1 MNSSEVSVNQP
12 IDYTELLQSSTAK
25 MAAPQ
30 LQEGKVKSVLSGDTL
45 ILQNKAK
52 QERTLS
58 LAFINAPRV
67 QQDEPGSFESRDFIR
82 KLCVGKVVHFKIL
95 YAIPQKT
102 GSASREYGTVT
113 LPGGQQLPDL
123 IVQEGWAKI
132 RDDADRKAEAP
143 PAAELLERLQALEA
157 HAKADE
163 KGVWSSSPKVIQ
175 NLREIPDPKA
185 FAEEHKGEA
194 IDSVVERVLSG
205 DRLICR
211 LMVAPMQHV
220 QTTVLI
226 AGLRAP
232 TTARTNPSD
241 GTTQPA
247 EPLGNESQAFVEERL
262 LQRGVQVRILGVSPN
277 NILVGE
283 VRHPVGN
290 IGEFLL
296 KEGLARCVD
305 HHSTWLGAEMGKL
318 RQAERS
324 AKERQAGLFKSHVTQ
339 RQGGG
344 ESEAVVSRV
353 FSADTLFLRNKSGVE
368 RRVNLSSVRQPK
380 PTDPK
385 QSPFSAEAKE
395 FLRRRLI
402 GKHVKVA
409 IDGKRP
415 ATEGYDEREMVTIS
429 NNNKNVALLLVE
441 NGYAS
446 VIRHRIDDADRS
458 PHYDELLAA
467 EEAAQK
473 EGKGMWNPK
482 PPQQRVY
489 VDYSESLEKA
499 KRQLTLLSKQ
509 KRVPAVVDF
518 VKSGSRFTILVP
530 RENAKLTFVLG
541 GIRAPKSAR
550 GPNDTAESFGQEA
563 HDFAVK
569 RCMQRDVEIDV
580 EDTDKQGGFIGT
592 MYVNRESFART
603 LVEEGLASVHAYSAE
618 KSGNSN
624 ELFAAEQKAKEARRG
639 LWHDWDPAQEAAEN
653 GEDVEDADT
662 NGAEGVNGD
671 ALPPRERNYKDVF
684 VTYVDPTN
692 ARLKLQMIGSG
703 KANLDSLMKDF
714 ANFHVSSSNSAP
726 LQQSPKAGD
735 IVSAKFSQDGVW
747 YRARV
752 RRNDRDNKTSEV
764 VYIDYGNSETQ
775 PWSALRPLD
784 QARFGIPK
792 LKAQAVDAAL
802 SFIQLPTSPEY
813 LAEAVNMLSDV
824 TVERELVA
832 NIDFTDA
839 RDNNLMWVTLMDPN
853 QSSSMSQSINAEVVS
868 EGLAMVS
875 RKLRTFEKAAPEIVT
890 DLKKN
895 EAEAKSLRRGMW
907 EYGDLTED

>member
-1 MNSSEVSVNQP
+1 M
-12 IDYTELLQSSTAK
+12 TT
-25 MAAPQ
+25 PQ
-30 LQEGKVKSVLSGDTL
+30 AQEGKVKSVLSGDTL

-58 LAFINAPRV
+58 LAFINAPRL
-67 QQDEPGSFESRDFIR
+67 QQDEPCSFESRDFIR
-82 KLCVGKVVHFKIL
+82 KLCVGKVIHFRVL
-95 YAIPQKT
+95 YAIPQKVS
-102 GSASREYGTVT
+102 GSSREYGTVT
-113 LPGGQQLPDL
+113 LAGGQQLPDL

-132 RDDADRKAEAP
+132 RDDAERKAESP
-143 PAAELLERLQALEA
+143 PAAELLEKLQALEA

-163 KGVWSSSPKVIQ
+163 KGVWSPKPNTIENV
-175 NLREIPDPKA
+175 RELQDPKG

-194 IDSVVERVLSG
+194 IEAVVERVLSG

-211 LMVAPMQHV
+211 LMISSTQHV

-247 EPLGNESQAFVEERL
+247 EALGNESQAFVEERL

-277 NILVGE
+277 NLLVGE
-283 VRHPVGN
+283 ARHPMGN
-290 IGEFLL
+290 IAEFLL

-305 HHSTWLGAEMGKL
+305 HHSTLLGAEMGKL

-324 AKERQAGLFKSHVTQ
+324 AKERQLGLFKSHVTQ
-339 RQGGG
+339 RQGGS

-353 FSADTLFLRNKSGVE
+353 FSADTLFIRNKAGAE
-368 RRVNLSSVRQPK
+368 KRINLSSVRQPK

-385 QSPFSAEAKE
+385 QSPFGPEAKE
-395 FLRRRLI
+395 FLRKRLI
-402 GKHVKVA
+402 GKHIKVT

-415 ATEGYDEREMVTIS
+415 ATEGYDEREMATVS
-429 NNNKNVALLLVE
+429 LNNKNTALLLVE

-446 VIRHRIDDADRS
+446 VIRHRMDDQDRS
-458 PHYDELLAA
+458 PLYDDLLAA

-482 PPQQRVY
+482 PPKQQTY

-499 KRQLTLLSKQ
+499 KRQLTLLSRQ

-518 VKSGSRFTILVP
+518 VKAGSRFTVLVP

-541 GIRAPKSAR
+541 GIRAPRSAR
-550 GPNDTAESFGQEA
+550 GPNDTAEPFGQEA
-563 HDFAVK
+563 HDFAAR
-569 RCMQRDVEIDV
+569 RCMQRDVEVDV
-580 EDTDKQGGFIGT
+580 EDNDKQGGFIGT
-592 MYVNRESFART
+592 MYINRESFAKI

-618 KSGNSN
+618 KSGNAN
-624 ELFAAEQKAKEARRG
+624 ELFGAEEKAKEARRG
-639 LWHDWDPAQEAAEN
+639 MWRDWDPAQEPAED
-653 GEDVEDADT
+653 GDAVEEPDVDST
-662 NGAEGVNGD
+662 NGVNGD
-671 ALPPRERNYKDVF
+671 ALPARERNYKDVT
-684 VTYVDPTN
+684 VTYVDPSN
-692 ARLKLQMIGSG
+692 ARLKLQMLGSG

-714 ANFHVSSSNSAP
+714 ANFHISSSNS
-726 LQQSPKAGD
+726 QSLPQPPKAGD

-784 QARFGIPK
+784 QGRFGIQK
-792 LKAQAVDAAL
+792 LKAQAVDASL
-802 SFIQLPTSPEY
+802 SFVQLPTAPEY
-813 LAEAVNMLSDV
+813 LSESVNMLSEI
-824 TVERELVA
+824 TVDRELVA
-832 NIDFTDA
+832 NVDFTDT
-839 RDNNLMWVTLMDPN
+839 RDNNLMWVTLMDPKEA
-853 QSSSMSQSINAEVVS
+853 STLSQSINAEVVS
-868 EGLAMVS
+868 EGLAMVPK
-875 RKLRTFEKAAPEIVT
+875 KLRPFERAAADVMA
-890 DLKKN
+890 DLKKR
-895 EAEAKSLRRGMW
+895 EAEAKSERRGMW

>member
-1 MNSSEVSVNQP
+1 M
-12 IDYTELLQSSTAK
+12 T
-25 MAAPQ
+25 APQ
-30 LQEGKVKSVLSGDTL
+30 PQEGKVKSVLSGDTL

-58 LAFINAPRV
+58 LAFINAPRL
-67 QQDEPGSFESRDFIR
+67 QQDEPCSFESRDFIR
-82 KLCVGKVVHFKIL
+82 KLCVGKVVHFKVL

-102 GSASREYGTVT
+102 GGSSRDYGTVT

-123 IVQEGWAKI
+123 VVQEGWAKI
-132 RDDADRKAEAP
+132 RDDAERKAESP
-143 PAAELLERLQALEA
+143 PSAELLERLQALEA

-163 KGVWSSSPKVIQ
+163 KGVWSSSPKSIQ
-175 NLREIPDPKA
+175 NIRELSDSKA
-185 FAEEHKGEA
+185 FAEEHKGKA

-211 LMVAPMQHV
+211 LMVSPTQHV
-220 QTTVLI
+220 QTTVLV

-241 GTTQPA
+241 GSTQPA
-247 EPLGNESQAFVEERL
+247 EPYGNESQAFVEERL

-277 NILVGE
+277 NLLVGD

-290 IGEFLL
+290 IAEFLL

-318 RQAERS
+318 RQAERQ
-324 AKERQAGLFKSHVTQ
+324 AKERQLGLFKSHVAQ
-339 RQGGG
+339 RPGGS

-353 FSADTLFLRNKSGVE
+353 FSADTLFIRNKTGAE
-368 RRVNLSSVRQPK
+368 RRINLSSVRQPK

-385 QSPFSAEAKE
+385 QSPFGPEAKE
-395 FLRRRLI
+395 FLRKRLI
-402 GKHVKVA
+402 GKHVKVT

-415 ATEGYDEREMVTIS
+415 ATEGYDEREMATVS
-429 NNNKNVALLLVE
+429 NNNKNVALMLVE

-446 VIRHRIDDADRS
+446 VIRHRMDDADRS
-458 PHYDELLAA
+458 PLYDELLQA

-473 EGKGMWNPK
+473 EGKGMWSPK
-482 PPQQRVY
+482 PPTQQSY

-518 VKSGSRFTILVP
+518 VKSGSRFTVLVP

-541 GIRAPKSAR
+541 GIRAPRSAR
-550 GPNDTAESFGQEA
+550 GPNDTAEPFGQEA

-592 MYVNRESFART
+592 LYVNRESFAKT

-618 KSGNSN
+618 KSGNAN
-624 ELFAAEQKAKEARRG
+624 ELFQAEEKAKEARRG
-639 LWHDWDPAQEAAEN
+639 MWHDWDPAQEAAEN
-653 GEDVEDADT
+653 GEEVGDADVNVT
-662 NGAEGVNGD
+662 NGVNGD
-671 ALPPRERNYKDVF
+671 ALPPRERNYKDVTI
-684 VTYVDPTN
+684 TYVDPSN
-692 ARLKLQMIGSG
+692 ARLKLQMVGSG
-703 KANLDSLMKDF
+703 KANLESLMKDF
-714 ANFHVSSSNSAP
+714 ANFHISSSNSQP
-726 LQQSPKAGD
+726 LPQSPKAGD
-735 IVSAKFSQDGVW
+735 IVSSKFSQDGVW

-752 RRNDRDNKTSEV
+752 RRNDRENETSEV

-784 QARFGIPK
+784 QGRFGIQK

-802 SFIQLPTSPEY
+802 SFVQFPTSPEY
-813 LAEAVNMLSDV
+813 LSESVNMLNEICI
-824 TVERELVA
+824 ERELVA
-832 NIDFTDA
+832 NIDFTDS

-853 QSSSMSQSINAEVVS
+853 QASTMNQSINAEVVS
-868 EGLAMVS
+868 EGLAMVPK
-875 RKLRTFEKAAPEIVT
+875 KLRPFERAATEIIA
-890 DLKKN
+890 DLKKR
-895 EAEAKSLRRGMW
+895 EAEAKAERRGQW

>member
-1 MNSSEVSVNQP
+1 MS
-12 IDYTELLQSSTAK
+12 
-25 MAAPQ
+25 APPP
-30 LQEGKVKSVLSGDTL
+30 QEGKVKSVLSGDTL

-58 LAFINAPRV
+58 LAFINAPRL

-82 KLCVGKVVHFKIL
+82 KLCVGKVIHFRVL
-95 YAIPQKT
+95 YAIPQKFGDSSRDY
-102 GSASREYGTVT
+102 GSVI

-123 IVQEGWAKI
+123 LIQEGWAKL
-132 RDDADRKAEAP
+132 RDDAERKAEAP
-143 PAAELLERLQALEA
+143 AAAELLERLQALEA

-163 KGVWSSSPKVIQ
+163 KGVWNASLKPIQ
-175 NLREIPDPKA
+175 SLRELPDAKA
-185 FAEEHKGEA
+185 FAEEHKGQA
-194 IDSVVERVLSG
+194 IDTVVERVLSG

-211 LMVAPMQHV
+211 LMLTPTNHV
-220 QTTVLI
+220 QTTVII

-241 GTTQPA
+241 GSSQPA
-247 EPLGNESQAFVEERL
+247 EPWGNESQAFVEERL

-277 NILVGE
+277 NLLVGE

-290 IGEFLL
+290 IAEFLL

-318 RQAERS
+318 RQAERQ
-324 AKERQAGLFKSHVTQ
+324 AKERHLGLFKSHIAK
-339 RQGGG
+339 QGGG

-353 FSADTLFLRNKSGVE
+353 FSADTLFVRNKAGVE
-368 RRVNLSSVRQPK
+368 RRINLSSVRQPK
-380 PTDPK
+380 PSDPK
-385 QSPFSAEAKE
+385 QSPFGPEAKE
-395 FLRRRLI
+395 FLRKRLI
-402 GKHVKVA
+402 GKHVKVTT
-409 IDGKRP
+409 DGRRP
-415 ATEGYDEREMVTIS
+415 ATEGYDEREMTTVTQ
-429 NNNKNVALLLVE
+429 NNSNVALALVE

-446 VIRHRIDDADRS
+446 VIRHRMDDADRS
-458 PHYDELLAA
+458 SIYDELLAA

-482 PPQQRVY
+482 SPKQQSY

-509 KRVPAVVDF
+509 KRVPAVIDF
-518 VKSGSRFTILVP
+518 VKSGSRFTVLVP

-541 GIRAPKSAR
+541 GIRAPRSAR
-550 GPNDTAESFGQEA
+550 NANDTAEPFGQEA

-580 EDTDKQGGFIGT
+580 EDTDKQGGFIGGL
-592 MYVNRESFART
+592 YVNRESFAKV

-618 KSGNSN
+618 KSGNAN

-653 GEDVEDADT
+653 GEDVDDAAVE
-662 NGAEGVNGD
+662 GANGVNGESS
-671 ALPPRERNYKDVF
+671 ATRERNYKDVT
-684 VTYVDPTN
+684 VTYVDPAN

-703 KANLDSLMKDF
+703 KANLDSLMKEF
-714 ANFHVSSSNSAP
+714 ANFHISASNSQP
-726 LQQSPKAGD
+726 LSQPPKAGD
-735 IVSAKFSQDGVW
+735 IVSAKFTQDSVW

-752 RRNDRDNKTSEV
+752 RRNDRENKTSEV
-764 VYIDYGNSETQ
+764 VYIDYGNTETQ
-775 PWSALRPLD
+775 PWSALRSLD
-784 QARFGIPK
+784 PARFGIAK

-802 SFIQLPTSPEY
+802 SFVQFPTAPEY
-813 LAEAVNMLSDV
+813 LSESVNMLGELCID
-824 TVERELVA
+824 RELVA
-832 NIDFTDA
+832 NVDFTDA
-839 RDNNLMWVTLMDPN
+839 RDNNLLWVTLMDPN
-853 QSSSMSQSINAEVVS
+853 QASSISQSINAEVVS
-868 EGLAMVS
+868 EGLAMVPK
-875 RKLRTFEKAAPEIVT
+875 KLRPFERAAGDIVA
-890 DLKKN
+890 DLKKR
-895 EAEAKSLRRGMW
+895 EAEAKRDRRGQW

>member
-1 MNSSEVSVNQP
+1 MS
-12 IDYTELLQSSTAK
+12 
-25 MAAPQ
+25 APP
-30 LQEGKVKSVLSGDTL
+30 QEGKVKSVLSGDTL

-58 LAFINAPRV
+58 LAFINAPRL
-67 QQDEPGSFESRDFIR
+67 QQDEPCSFESRDFTR
-82 KLCVGKVVHFKIL
+82 KLCVGKVVHFKVL
-95 YAIPQKT
+95 YSIPQKVGGT
-102 GSASREYGTVT
+102 SREYGTLV
-113 LPGGQQLPDL
+113 LAGGQQLPDL

-132 RDDADRKAEAP
+132 RDDAGRKAEAP
-143 PAAELLERLQALEA
+143 PAAEVLERLQALEA

-163 KGVWSSSPKVIQ
+163 KGVWSTKPKNIQ
-175 NLREIPDPKA
+175 NIRELPDPKA
-185 FAEEHKGEA
+185 FAEEHKGQAIEA
-194 IDSVVERVLSG
+194 VVERVLSG

-211 LMVAPMQHV
+211 LMVTPEQHV

-241 GTTQPA
+241 GTAQPA
-247 EPLGNESQAFVEERL
+247 EPYGNESQAFVEERL

-277 NILVGE
+277 NLLVGE

-290 IGEFLL
+290 IAEFLL
-296 KEGLARCVD
+296 KDGLARCVD

-318 RQAERS
+318 RQAERQ
-324 AKERQAGLFKSHVTQ
+324 AKERQLGLFKSHAPQ
-339 RQGGG
+339 RQGAG

-353 FSADTLFLRNKSGVE
+353 FSADTLFIRNKAGTDN
-368 RRVNLSSVRQPK
+368 RINLSSVRQPK
-380 PTDPK
+380 PSDPK
-385 QSPFSAEAKE
+385 QSPFGAEAKE

-402 GKHVKVA
+402 GKHVKVT

-415 ATEGYDEREMVTIS
+415 ATEGYDEREMATVS
-429 NNNKNVALLLVE
+429 SNNKNIALMLVE

-446 VIRHRIDDADRS
+446 VIRHRMDDQDRS
-458 PHYDELLAA
+458 PLYDELLAA

-482 PPQQRVY
+482 PPKQQSY

-499 KRQLTLLSKQ
+499 KRQLTLLSRQ

-518 VKSGSRFTILVP
+518 VKSGSRFTVLVP

-541 GIRAPKSAR
+541 GIRAPRSAR
-550 GPNDTAESFGQEA
+550 GPTDTAEPFGQEA

-592 MYVNRESFART
+592 MYVNRESFAKV

-618 KSGNSN
+618 KSGNAN
-624 ELFAAEQKAKEARRG
+624 ELFATEEKAKEARRG
-639 LWHDWDPAQEAAEN
+639 LWQDWDPSQETAEN
-653 GEDVEDADT
+653 GGDVEEVAVNGT
-662 NGAEGVNGD
+662 NGVNGD
-671 ALPPRERNYKDVF
+671 TLPPRERNYKDVT
-684 VTYVDPTN
+684 VTYVDPLN

-703 KANLDSLMKDF
+703 KANLDSLMKEF
-714 ANFHVSSSNSAP
+714 ASFHLSSSNSQP
-726 LQQSPKAGD
+726 LPQPPKAGD
-735 IVSAKFSQDGVW
+735 VLSAKFSQDGVW

-784 QARFGIPK
+784 PARFGTQK
-792 LKAQAVDAAL
+792 LKPQAVDAAF
-802 SFIQLPTSPEY
+802 SFLQFPTAPEY
-813 LAEAVNMLSDV
+813 LRESVNMLTDV
-824 TVERELVA
+824 TLERELVA
-832 NIDFTDA
+832 NIDFTDS
-839 RDNNLMWVTLMDPN
+839 RDNNLMWVTLMDPSQASTAN
-853 QSSSMSQSINAEVVS
+853 QSINAEVAS
-868 EGLAMVS
+868 EGLAMVA
-875 RKLRTFEKAAPEIVT
+875 RKLRPFERAAGEIVA
-890 DLKKN
+890 DLKKR
-895 EAEAKSLRRGMW
+895 ESEAKGERRGMW